1 MVLLKLAILFN
12 KNSFRCC
19 RVANFRII
27 YHVRA
32 QTDAPRP
39 PLLEF
44 SPPEKMPRNCPSY
57 LIWSIFTRHARNY
70 FREAVLFLAL
80 LSMTPLPALPRI
92 IKLAMFTVSLVDGE
106 KCLCVRY
113 PCCGSGMFIPNPGS
127 RFFSSRIQQQQKGE
141 GKQIK

>member
-1 MVLLKLAILFN
+1 MYESTVFAIPSHILFFHIQN
-12 KNSFRCC
+12 ISNCCFANFFLFPFFPSVFLARQWYPENLSFSSIKNAFPCC
-19 RVANFRII
+19 RVAKFRII

-70 FREAVLFLAL
+70 FHEAVLFRAL
-80 LSMTPLPALPRI
+80 LTLSNSQTQWVHN
-92 IKLAMFTVSLVDGE
+92 FVG
-106 KCLCVRY
+106 
-113 PCCGSGMFIPNPGS
+113 
-127 RFFSSRIQQQQKGE
+127 
-141 GKQIK
+141 